1 MKSDIFLR
9 IINAF
14 SRRLGLLCAVLIL
27 LMTFVSAANAI
38 LRYIGKFLG
47 TNLTSNALVEAQW
60 QLFAAS
66 FLLGSAYV
74 LSCDKHVR
82 VDVWYGRQGNRG
94 KAWINIVGTLLFL
107 IPFCIF
113 GIWSSWDYVLNSWSR
128 LEVSNSSGGLPLYPI
143 KTLIPVSFFLLLL
156 QGIALLLSSLFS
168 KEESWILNTLVL
180 WCFLWH
186 LAAFFWGGLHDFLAL
201 ASIWLLMD
209 FKWPQIVCK

>member
-1 MKSDIFLR
+1 MTQSRLIQFIHGLSSR
-9 IINAF
+9 IGQF
-14 SRRLGLLCAVLIL
+14 CAYIVL
-27 LMTFVSAANAI
+27 LMTFVSASNAI
-38 LRYIGKFLG
+38 LRYVGKFLG

-82 VDVWYGRQGNRG
+82 VDVWYGRQGARG
-94 KAWINIVGTLLFL
+94 KAWINVAGTLLFL
-107 IPFCIF
+107 IPFCLF

-128 LEVSNSSGGLPLYPI
+128 WEVSNSSGGLPLYPI

-168 KEESWILNTLVL
+168 KEES
-180 WCFLWH
+180 
-186 LAAFFWGGLHDFLAL
+186 
-201 ASIWLLMD
+201 
-209 FKWPQIVCK
+209 